1 MARGEDV
8 QINKARRA
16 YRSAKEEGNR
26 QEEARWANVIGDIL
40 KNRGEYVEA
49 LKWFRIDYDISN
61 KYLPEKQLL
70 PTCQSLGEVYLRLV
84 HYKDALIY
92 QKKHLELAKDA
103 NDLVEQQRASTQLGR
118 TYHEMFLK
126 SDDDH
131 YSIRN
136 AKKYFKSAMK
146 LAQTLKETPPNN
158 KSSFLKEYI
167 DAHNNIGMLEVD
179 LDNLDEALKFLTKG
193 LEICDEEEVIEDDDA
208 RSRLHHNLGNAYM
221 ELRRWDKAR
230 EHIENDIMICKRIEH
245 LQGEAKGYINLGE
258 LHYRVQKYDDAMLCY
273 QKAFDLAKSMEDEDA
288 LAAQIDQNIQT
299 VKEAINVMNEMKNE
313 EQTLKKLQRNMVIAK
328 ETPHERK
335 FLLQQHSSLDRLIE
349 KSAMIFAWL
358 KHREFAKRKKRIASE
373 LCDKEK
379 LTDAFLVVGES
390 YQKLRDFSK
399 AIKCATKGCNYCSF
413 AVDALA
419 INFRIAAEAKLT
431 SIQLSALENMH
442 YSHMIRFD
450 NVEEASAT
458 KGCNYCSFAV
468 DALAINFRIA
478 AEAKLTSIQLSALE
492 NMHYSH
498 MIRFD
503 NVEEAR
509 RLQLEIDK
517 LKQSKVEELDAKYIA
532 TDSALK
538 QTIGSCCQHCFFV
551 ADESFILRR
560 LQLEIDKLKQ
570 SKVEELDAKYIAT
583 DFCSETDTEGDDHFS
598 DDMPNTYLEALCSSS
613 SKSSTPLA
621 ASGESNDDLPLI
633 SLIKPRK
640 RSCKSKTAHT
650 VNKNISME
658 LDDTLPE
665 GLPKPTSN
673 QKTVVRHKR
682 VRLFL
687 SDDEGDLLD
696 DARRLHKCSV
706 EVAVSDEFT
715 RKNISASSENK
726 LQDTL
731 PVASRSPSRSCNLV
745 NIEESTRSYKSPRTV
760 SNGKVIRSLSD
771 ADVVIGSSYADS
783 TLKCDI
789 NASENLL
796 HGHDSPYH
804 KLHATDNEFDGCI
817 AFKIDD
823 NIINVSVSSFVDG
836 ENICIESLKVELAC
850 LYYLQLPA
858 EKSSKG
864 LLPIIQ
870 NMECGGRPLESFEN
884 FDSLKNHL
892 RKVPVDVLTSGW
904 VQKHLVKLYINSC
917 KELHETPSM
926 KLLRKLYVSEIE
938 DEVNASDCGLLDIS
952 VIPLLNALH
961 THTGVAMLDLSHNA
975 LGNGTMEKLQQFFS
989 SSNQTYGDLT
999 LDLHCNRFGST
1010 ALFQIC
1016 ECPVLFTRLEVLN
1029 ISCNR
1034 LTDACGSYL
1043 LTIIEKCR
1051 ALYSL
1056 NVERCSIT
1064 SRTVQKVAD
1073 ALDTDSVLSQL
1084 FIGHNNPVSGNA
1096 ISSLLGKLATLKRF
1110 SELSLNGLK
1119 LNKTVVDGLC
1129 HLAKTSCLSR
1139 LMLEGTGIGTDGA
1152 LGLTHLLLS
1161 SIEEPLKL
1169 DLSFCGVTC
1178 TYISELNTNVM
1189 FISGILELNLQGNP
1203 IMQEGGNALASLLMN
1218 PQCCLKVLNLN
1229 KCQLGMAGI
1238 LQIVQALAENESLE
1252 ELNLAHNADMDKQL
1266 VIKYDKPTN
1275 MSSESLQPNQAVSD
1289 GEIDTNCDMLEVT
1302 DSKDDET
1309 KGETAASCQRN
1320 STLEC
1325 NLIQGLSVAIGTS
1338 KRLQLLDLSDNG
1350 LSIQDSKA
1358 LYNAWS
1364 SGSRAGSSWRHI
1376 EDQIVH
1382 FSVEGNNHKHQRYS
1396 LAYINFKR
1404 PEDVFDF
1411 AEFFGEHVFVNQQA
1425 FVEYAPSQQV
1435 AKPDSKKD
1443 ACEGT
1448 IFKDPDYL
1456 EFLKMIAKPVENL
1469 PSAEIQLERKE
1480 AELSGA
1486 PKGTPVITPLMEFV
1500 RQSQAAESGA
1510 QGSITLRKAGKKA
1523 AAASRGKPGSSSKRG
1538 SEKKNCNHWVGS
1550 FSISKSLKYILKDGA
1565 KGAKKSNSLVASK
1578 KEDQSVTS
1586 FAKEIRENGTVCGID
1601 GPVIG
1606 IYFAADSEK
1615 QKILLL
1621 KPKDRRAPH
1630 LPFASEG
1637 KPELQGAP
1645 SPVATSS
1652 GSIALRQPVQ
1662 PQHKNE
1668 TMSLDNIK
1676 RPSWLTNARLGFGSK
1691 KKHEKSTRNKDR
1703 PDRGVWA
1710 PLLRSEVPQASEEHL
1725 TPSVSQSA
1733 QPTRNPSQVI
1743 QGEMK
1748 GGIPNGSRGRNIP
1761 SEND

>member
-399 AIKCATKGCNYCSF
+399 AIKWYKKSWEGYKAIKNLERLLTWSE
-413 AVDALA
+413 LA
-419 INFRIAAEAKLT
+419 FLSTIFHVGKIAAEAKLT

-450 NVEEASAT
+450 NVEEA
-458 KGCNYCSFAV
+458 
-468 DALAINFRIA
+468 
-478 AEAKLTSIQLSALE
+478 
-492 NMHYSH
+492 
-498 MIRFD
+498 
-503 NVEEAR
+503 
-509 RLQLEIDK
+509 
-517 LKQSKVEELDAKYIA
+517 
-532 TDSALK
+532 
-538 QTIGSCCQHCFFV
+538 
-551 ADESFILRR
+551 RR

-1382 FSVEGNNHKHQRYS
+1382 FSVEGNKCCR
-1396 LAYINFKR
+1396 
-1404 PEDVFDF
+1404 
-1411 AEFFGEHVFVNQQA
+1411 
-1425 FVEYAPSQQV
+1425 
-1435 AKPDSKKD
+1435 
-1443 ACEGT
+1443 
-1448 IFKDPDYL
+1448 
-1456 EFLKMIAKPVENL
+1456 
-1469 PSAEIQLERKE
+1469 
-1480 AELSGA
+1480 
-1486 PKGTPVITPLMEFV
+1486 
-1500 RQSQAAESGA
+1500 
-1510 QGSITLRKAGKKA
+1510 
-1523 AAASRGKPGSSSKRG
+1523 
-1538 SEKKNCNHWVGS
+1538 
-1550 FSISKSLKYILKDGA
+1550 
-1565 KGAKKSNSLVASK
+1565 
-1578 KEDQSVTS
+1578 
-1586 FAKEIRENGTVCGID
+1586 
-1601 GPVIG
+1601 
-1606 IYFAADSEK
+1606 
-1615 QKILLL
+1615 L
-1621 KPKDRRAPH
+1621 KPCCRKD
-1630 LPFASEG
+1630 
-1637 KPELQGAP
+1637 
-1645 SPVATSS
+1645 
-1652 GSIALRQPVQ
+1652 
-1662 PQHKNE
+1662 
-1668 TMSLDNIK
+1668 
-1676 RPSWLTNARLGFGSK
+1676 
-1691 KKHEKSTRNKDR
+1691 
-1703 PDRGVWA
+1703 
-1710 PLLRSEVPQASEEHL
+1710 
-1725 TPSVSQSA
+1725 
-1733 QPTRNPSQVI
+1733 
-1743 QGEMK
+1743 
-1748 GGIPNGSRGRNIP
+1748 
-1761 SEND
+1761 